1 MTTATPTIGVLG
13 GTGPLGRGL
22 VLRLVQAGYTAI
34 VGSRDPR
41 RAEAK
46 VDELREEHDIPDT
59 LLRGAGNR
67 DAAAA
72 DIVVIAVPFD
82 GVRSTVTELADALAG
97 KVVVS
102 CVNRLDFDDAGPRPV
117 LVDAGSAAEL
127 VAQLAPAARVVGA
140 FHHVPA
146 GRMRRGEG
154 AIEMDVLVT
163 GDDEDAC
170 ATVCRLAEAIP
181 GMRAVR
187 AGPLRLTRPLEELT
201 AVLVSVNRRYRT
213 TTGVRIAGLPVAEQT
228 EAESTTAQ

>member
-1 MTTATPTIGVLG
+1 LPPAKASIGVLG

-22 VLRLVQAGYTAI
+22 VLRLVQAGFPAI
-34 VGSRDPR
+34 VGSRDPQ
-41 RAEAK
+41 RAHDK
-46 VDELREEHDIPDT
+46 VAELRAKHDVPDT

-67 DAAAA
+67 EAAAA
-72 DIVVIAVPFD
+72 DIVVVAVPFD
-82 GVRSTVTELADALAG
+82 GVEPTVRELADALRG

-127 VAQLAPAARVVGA
+127 VAELAPQARVVGA

-146 GRMRRGEG
+146 RRMRSG
-154 AIEMDVLVT
+154 AGPIDMDVLVT
-163 GDDEDAC
+163 GDDDEAC
-170 ATVCRLAEAIP
+170 TTVCDLVEAIP

-201 AVLVSVNRRYRT
+201 AVLVHINRRYKAV
-213 TTGVRIAGLPVAEQT
+213 TGVRIAGLPAE
-228 EAESTTAQ
+228 